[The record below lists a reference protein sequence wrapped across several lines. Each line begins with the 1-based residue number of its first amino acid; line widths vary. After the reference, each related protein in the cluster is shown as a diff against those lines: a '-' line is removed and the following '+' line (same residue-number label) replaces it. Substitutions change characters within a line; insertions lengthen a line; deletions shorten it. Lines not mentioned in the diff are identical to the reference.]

1 MKKSN
6 IVITVPDGLC
16 TYLKAEVESLGLPVK
31 SVTSTSL
38 STEGT
43 SLDAMMLNLHI
54 RTGHHV
60 LYQIAALRCRDAD
73 ELYKELLKMPWETII
88 PSDEYLTVVSNVRN
102 LTIKDTRFAN
112 LRAKDA
118 IVDRIQARKGRRP
131 DSGPEESGAVVS
143 LFWRDDRCTVYLDTS
158 GESLSK
164 RGYRRIPLGAPMQE
178 TLAAGVVK
186 ALRSKEGG
194 GNFVNPM
201 CGSGTLAI
209 EAALAASGRV
219 PGLTRHNFGFF
230 HFMGFDMRAWEEM
243 KKAAKSRV
251 AKTLP
256 SIIVAADKNEKAIDA
271 ARKNAMTA
279 GVEQLIRFEICDYAD
294 TPVPTG
300 SGAIVLNPGYGMR
313 MGEESQ
319 LVETYRGIGSFFKQ
333 KCKGCQGAIFTA
345 NTSLAGQVGLK
356 AKRKIPFVNGKIECR
371 LYVYD
376 LY

>member
-1 MKKSN
+1 
-6 IVITVPDGLC
+6 
-16 TYLKAEVESLGLPVK
+16 
-31 SVTSTSL
+31 
-38 STEGT
+38 
-43 SLDAMMLNLHI
+43 MMLNLHI

-60 LYQIAALRCRDAD
+60 LYQVAALRCRDAD

-102 LTIKDTRFAN
+102 TTIRDTRFAN

-131 DSGPEESGAVVS
+131 DSGPEETGAVVS

-158 GESLSK
+158 GEALPK

-178 TLAAGVVK
+178 TLAAGVVMATNPK
-186 ALRSKEGG
+186 MGS
-194 GNFVNPM
+194 GNFINPM

-209 EAALAASGRV
+209 EAALAATGRV
-219 PGLTRHNFGFF
+219 PGLTRQNFGFF

-243 KKAAKSRV
+243 KKNAKSKVTR
-251 AKTLP
+251 TLP
-256 SIIVAADKNEKAIDA
+256 SLIIAADKNERAVDA

-279 GVEQLIRFEICDYAD
+279 GVEQLIRFEVCDYAD
-294 TPVPTG
+294 TPIPQG
-300 SGAIVLNPGYGMR
+300 SGTVVLNPGYGMR
-313 MGEESQ
+313 MGEEPQ

-333 KCKGCQGAIFTA
+333 KCKGYQGAVFTG
-345 NTSLAGQVGLK
+345 NTTLAGQIGLK
-356 AKRKIPFVNGKIECR
+356 AKRKIPFVSGKIECR